1 MFCVHQRPGEN
12 ASAFRSLHGRRRPRL
27 LDTLELAD
35 RFQALLDQGE
45 VKRRSE
51 LAERFGISR
60 ERVTQVLAL
69 KQLEPSIRAHAE
81 RDHRVS
87 ERALR
92 PLLGLAHAA
101 QVRAAPRTVPGW
113 RAAHR

>member
-1 MFCVHQRPGEN
+1 MFCVRTRVGTKSSDFNHLG
-12 ASAFRSLHGRRRPRL
+12 GRRRPRL

-35 RFQALLDQGE
+35 RFQELLDRGE
-45 VKRRSE
+45 VNRRSD

-60 ERVTQVLAL
+60 ARVTQVLAL

-81 RDHRVS
+81 HDHRVS